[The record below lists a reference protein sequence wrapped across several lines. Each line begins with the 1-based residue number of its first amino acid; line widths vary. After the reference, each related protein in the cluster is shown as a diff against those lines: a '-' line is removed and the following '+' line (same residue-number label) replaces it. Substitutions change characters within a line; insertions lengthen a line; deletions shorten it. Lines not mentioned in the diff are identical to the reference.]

1 MLNTKTVALLFFAVV
16 ICGIAAFSIE
26 RSIRLS
32 GQAKEQEAGSQKAKL
47 QAQIEQQK
55 SEIEALPLAKTSAE
69 RLSKAEMMEELG
81 ILLWQDQKLKE
92 SLDVLTKALALE
104 KEGGAGND
112 RIVATLNQ
120 IATVCRDSNKYAD
133 ILAAL
138 RQIQT
143 LNEHDPASTPEIRI
157 RDKQNMASCNF
168 LLALQEAEPSKKRQQ
183 LQLTQ
188 TTMEELKRE
197 LLQARSTEKLN
208 PGERSLL
215 ATINENL
222 ASVCEELGDTAAA
235 KPLKEEA
242 QTLRSANR

>member
-1 MLNTKTVALLFFAVV
+1 MPTIKTLALLLFAVAL
-16 ICGIAAFSIE
+16 CGIAAVSIE

-32 GQAKEQEAGSQKAKL
+32 GQSKEQISGAQKVKL
-47 QAQIEQQK
+47 QAQIEQQQ
-55 SEIEALPLAKTSAE
+55 SEIAALPQVKTSAE
-69 RLSKAEMMEELG
+69 RLVKAEKMEELG
-81 ILLWQDQKLKE
+81 TLLWQDQKLKE
-92 SLDVLTKALALE
+92 SLAVLTKALALE

-120 IATVCRDSNKYAD
+120 IATVCRDSNKYD
-133 ILAAL
+133 DMLAAL

-143 LNEHDPASTPEIRI
+143 LNEHDPQSTPEIRI

-168 LLALQEAEPSKKRQQ
+168 LLALQEAQPSKRRQQ

-197 LLQARSTEKLN
+197 LLQERSTEKLN

-235 KPLKEEA
+235 KPLKDEA
-242 QTLRSANR
+242 QTLRSATR

>member
-1 MLNTKTVALLFFAVV
+1 MLFAVAL
-16 ICGIAAFSIE
+16 CGIAAVSIE

-32 GQAKEQEAGSQKAKL
+32 GQSKEQISGAQKVKL
-47 QAQIEQQK
+47 QAQIEQQQ
-55 SEIEALPLAKTSAE
+55 SEIAALPQVKTSAE
-69 RLSKAEMMEELG
+69 RLVKAEKMEELG
-81 ILLWQDQKLKE
+81 TLLWQDQKLKE
-92 SLDVLTKALALE
+92 SLAVLTKALALE

-120 IATVCRDSNKYAD
+120 IATVCRDSNKYD
-133 ILAAL
+133 DMLAAL

-143 LNEHDPASTPEIRI
+143 LNEHDPQSTPEIRI

-168 LLALQEAEPSKKRQQ
+168 LLALQEAQPSKRRQQ

-197 LLQARSTEKLN
+197 LLQERSTEKLN

-235 KPLKEEA
+235 KPLKDEA
-242 QTLRSANR
+242 QTLRSATR